1 MTTVTSQIVSQLQRS
16 IARAIY
22 GKEEAIQLALITLL
36 ARGHLLIED
45 VPGVGKTTLA
55 QALAKSFHCSFQR
68 IQFTSDLLPS
78 DVLGVS
84 VYNPETREF
93 EFRSGPIFAN
103 VVLAD
108 EINRTTPRTQSALL
122 EAMNEAQV
130 TVDGKTLP
138 LPQPFLVIATQNP
151 VEHHGT
157 YPLPESQLD
166 RFLMRIRMGYPSHE
180 TEREI
185 LRKRIRDDSVAA
197 LEPVAD
203 VRRRSRD
210 AGIRRPRESGFQPA
224 RLRAGNRQSHAQH
237 RATRSGR
244 QPARHVDAAARRA
257 SPRFSRWPR
266 LLPARRLQAARGRRF
281 FASRGGQLAPRFAAE
296 KIGDDRSRPARDR
309 RLRSRSSVSLA
320 STAAQLWAKADRS
333 GVRAFFL
340 SIAALAVALLLAL
353 YSGAAAELG
362 HLALAIASA
371 LGALLVAAWV
381 AVTLVPVLA
390 KRTPLRWI
398 GYKMEYRVTREGW
411 IYIGE
416 SLWWRSPR

>member
-1 MTTVTSQIVSQLQRS
+1 MPTATTAQVVSQLQRS

-55 QALAKSFHCSFQR
+55 QALAKSFHCTFQR

-84 VYNPETREF
+84 VYNPESRDF
-93 EFRSGPIFAN
+93 EFRPGPIFAN

-130 TVDGKTLP
+130 SMDGRTQT
-138 LPQPFLVIATQNP
+138 LPQPFLVVATQNP

-166 RFLMRIRMGYPSHE
+166 RFLMRIRMGYPSPE

-185 LRKRIRDDSVAA
+185 LRKRIGDDPLHS

-203 VRRRSRD
+203 LSDVLAMQD
-210 AGIRRPRESGFQPA
+210 AV
-224 RLRAGNRQSHAQH
+224 SHVK
-237 RATRSGR
+237 
-244 QPARHVDAAARRA
+244 VDASLHDYALQIVNRTRKTELLTLGV
-257 SPRFSRWPR
+257 SPRGTLMLQRAAQARAFLDGRDYC
-266 LLPARRLQAARGRRF
+266 LPDDF
-281 FASRGGQLAPRFAAE
+281 KQLA
-296 KIGDDRSRPARDR
+296 
-309 RLRSRSSVSLA
+309 
-320 STAAQLWAKADRS
+320 
-333 GVRAFFL
+333 
-340 SIAALAVALLLAL
+340 
-353 YSGAAAELG
+353 
-362 HLALAIASA
+362 
-371 LGALLVAAWV
+371 
-381 AVTLVPVLA
+381 VPVFSHRVVASLRHA
-390 KRTPLRWI
+390 SLQKKSETTESVLRDIVESVPVPL
-398 GYKMEYRVTREGW
+398 
-411 IYIGE
+411 
-416 SLWWRSPR
+416 